1 MSSTPQ
7 ARRLLSSL
15 AAVFCCLTTVV
26 PAAEAAKTKKAL
38 VVGIDGCRFDA
49 VQAAHTPHLDQLI
62 RQGAV
67 SRETLIIGD
76 RYKRNDTVSGPGWS
90 SILPGVWA
98 DKRGVLDNKFVEP
111 HFDKF
116 PHFFR
121 RLKSFSPEARTAS
134 IVDWKPIHEHIVSAA
149 DVATTVPEGVL
160 YLTGDEQIARE
171 GARLLT
177 ESDPTAAFI
186 YLGQVD
192 ETGHKFGF
200 HPSVDAYCQAIER
213 VDGHLGK
220 LLAAIKDR
228 KSFGREDWLIVV
240 TSDHGGK
247 GTSHGGGHDDPEVLH
262 SFLIISGESAARGAI
277 ESPVYLVDV
286 VPTVLAHLGVPL
298 AAEWQL
304 DGKPVGLRKQ

>member
-1 MSSTPQ
+1 MSSTPR
-7 ARRLLSSL
+7 ARRLLASL
-15 AAVFCCLTTVV
+15 AAVCYYLSAVV
-26 PAAEAAKTKKAL
+26 AVAEPAKIKKAL
-38 VVGIDGCRFDA
+38 IVGIDGCRFDA
-49 VQAAHTPHLDQLI
+49 IQAADTPHLDQLI
-62 RQGAV
+62 RHGAV
-67 SRETLIIGD
+67 SRETLILGE

-90 SILPGVWA
+90 SILTGVWA
-98 DKRGVLDNKFVEP
+98 DKHGVQDNKFVEP

-116 PHFFR
+116 PHFFH
-121 RLKSFSPEARTAS
+121 RLKSFSPQAMTAS

-160 YLTGDEQIARE
+160 YLTGDEQITRE
-171 GARLLT
+171 GARLLA
-177 ESDPTAAFI
+177 ESDPTAAFV

-200 HPSVDAYCQAIER
+200 HPSVDAYCQAVER

-220 LLAAIKDR
+220 LLGTIKDR

-247 GTSHGGGHDDPEVLH
+247 GTSHGGGHNDPEVLH
-262 SFLIISGESAARGAI
+262 SFLIVSGESATRGTI

-286 VPTVLAHLGVPL
+286 APTVLAHLGVPL
-298 AAEWQL
+298 AAKWQL

>member
-1 MSSTPQ
+1 MKSSPRVHQ
-7 ARRLLSSL
+7 GLILL
-15 AAVFCCLTTVV
+15 AAIFYCLPATGA
-26 PAAEAAKTKKAL
+26 AAEPAKAKKAL
-38 VVGIDGCRFDA
+38 IVGIDGCRFDA
-49 VQAAHTPHLDQLI
+49 LQAADTPHIDQLI

-67 SRETLIIGD
+67 SRETLILGD

-90 SILPGVWA
+90 SILTGVWA
-98 DKRGVLDNKFVEP
+98 DKHGVQDNKFVEP

-116 PHFFR
+116 PHFFC
-121 RLKSFSPEARTAS
+121 RLKSSSPQATTAS
-134 IVDWKPIHEHIVSAA
+134 IVDWAPIHEHIVSAGDLA
-149 DVATTVPEGVL
+149 ITAPAGVL
-160 YLTGDEQIARE
+160 YLSGDEQIASE
-171 GARLLT
+171 GAELLAG
-177 ESDPTAAFI
+177 SAPSAAFI
-186 YLGQVD
+186 YFGQVD

-228 KSFGREDWLIVV
+228 KSFAREDWLIVV

-247 GTSHGGGHDDPEVLH
+247 GTSHGGGHNDPEVLH
-262 SFLIISGESAARGAI
+262 SFLIISGESAARGSI
-277 ESPVYLVDV
+277 DSPVYLVDV

-298 AAEWQL
+298 NAKWEL